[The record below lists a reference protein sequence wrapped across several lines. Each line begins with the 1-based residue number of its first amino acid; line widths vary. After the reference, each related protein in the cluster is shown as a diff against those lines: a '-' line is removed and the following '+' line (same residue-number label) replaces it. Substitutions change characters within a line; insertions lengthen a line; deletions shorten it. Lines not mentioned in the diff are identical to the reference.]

1 MRSYSFYEAH
11 TYIDPGDDALDRTL
25 TAFTVHTLTS
35 QLATLS
41 ACMQFGLKFGAAVAP
56 QDALAGVATAYASL
70 VPTGSVVVMTT
81 NLVRYFNPNK
91 KPSPDFP
98 MISAMHTGVAFRPA
112 CNVHIRGESMV
123 TTSTQLMVSNI
134 DAARDPNT
142 LEFRSPRPSCKA
154 TDFQLATWRDD
165 EVRLNNRKFIPAA
178 VVLAAAAVGGSYYFV
193 GTDQHQ
199 FVSIKLLPG
208 IQ

>member
-1 MRSYSFYEAH
+1 MRRQQIVTKWLPEMTISAVSVVVQTQFQSPVPGPMRSYSFYEAH
-11 TYIDPGDDALDRTL
+11 TYINPGDDALDRTL

-91 KPSPDFP
+91 KPSPDFS
-98 MISAMHTGVAFRPA
+98 MISAMCTGVAFRPA
-112 CNVHIRGESMV
+112 CKVHIRGESM
-123 TTSTQLMVSNI
+123 
-134 DAARDPNT
+134 
-142 LEFRSPRPSCKA
+142 
-154 TDFQLATWRDD
+154 
-165 EVRLNNRKFIPAA
+165 
-178 VVLAAAAVGGSYYFV
+178 
-193 GTDQHQ
+193 
-199 FVSIKLLPG
+199 
-208 IQ
+208 